1 MFNKEYTGEDIFLQM
16 GENLKKNAMDKI
28 AKKKESRVEAVN
40 LLKKASENFKQI
52 GLEQESL
59 AISRLA
65 QYAETDHSFDDI
77 RDEIDSEPVKITDDE
92 FGYNY
97 DPDNFEDEDEEF
109 FYDKLMEDP
118 DVAGEVKLDIDEES
132 DEDEDEVPDLT
143 HLFPGGR

>member
-1 MFNKEYTGEDIFLQM
+1 MFNKEYTGEDIFFQM
-16 GENLKKNAMDKI
+16 GENLKKNATDKV
-28 AKKKESRVEAVN
+28 AKKKESRVEAIN

-52 GLEQESL
+52 GLEQEAL
-59 AISRLA
+59 AINRLA

-77 RDEIDSEPVKITDDE
+77 RDEINTESVDITEEE

-118 DVAGEVKLDIDEES
+118 DVAGEVKLDVDEES
-132 DEDEDEVPDLT
+132 DEDEDDVPDLT
-143 HLFPGGR
+143 HLFPGN